1 MWNYRLVQTQELGEV
16 TVELCEVYYDHD
28 KVPRGYYQAK
38 IMATPDTDGDPKA
51 SIRWTLDR
59 MQEAVQKP
67 ILKYP
72 QDFTGKAL

>member
-1 MWNYRLVQTQELGEV
+1 MWNYRLVQLEEFGDT
-16 TVELCEVYYDHD
+16 TVEMFEVYYDHD
-28 KVPRGYYQAK
+28 EVPRGYCQAK

-67 ILKYP
+67 ILHYP